1 MTSDHELKQFLVVRN
16 FNPRASVA
24 FGVTSRVSLWL
35 SVARCFAADSSS
47 VTHSRNRFYVL
58 AFLVVRD
65 LRLRFE
71 LHNSQPQFVFRFCDF
86 LDVNL
91 QDFVWKFFAEER
103 FLIPENGTYRPR
115 PRCGGTPKF
124 RWPPH
129 LRTRAVPIGTIKNAG
144 KVFLRGCYTMPSKLL
159 LLPNCPPIRSYLSHL
174 I

>member
-1 MTSDHELKQFLVVRN
+1 M
-16 FNPRASVA
+16 
-24 FGVTSRVSLWL
+24 WL
-35 SVARCFAADSSS
+35 RFARCVAHSIIVVAGKFASILICGLDYSSC
-47 VTHSRNRFYVL
+47 VTHSRNIYNRFYVL

-71 LHNSQPQFVFRFCDF
+71 LRNSQPQFVFRFCNF

-91 QDFVWKFFAEER
+91 QDFVWKFFAEEL

-124 RWPPH
+124 RWPPN
-129 LRTRAVPIGTIKNAG
+129 LDTRAVPFGTIKVRLRYFCGAAIQSQSNN
-144 KVFLRGCYTMPSKLL
+144 KV
-159 LLPNCPPIRSYLSHL
+159 LPNCPPITSYISYL